1 MSSFGLVVQR
11 LPSVAS
17 RVLVLGQVAGAHL
30 GDSWFGPS
38 NVDDLFEALRV
49 PPPGNTS
56 QELARLRT
64 RGLVR
69 RRSTKPS
76 WTITPEGAERCV
88 SLVGAIDPAALETT
102 IGLKEAGGTVFGHAL
117 HAVVPPILAPVK
129 WAHPIAQM
137 LKEYDFDTNVFCMT
151 RFPRDATDSEFLDP
165 VAAVIPVIREGL
177 RLHGL
182 TLHLA
187 SDRALDEDLYG
198 NIAAH
203 MWACRFGVALFEDRL
218 DRGLNHNMIIEVG
231 AMMTT
236 GRRCALLRDRTID
249 PSGGTSGAE
258 SMPVDLVGQIY
269 KSVDLDDLDGI
280 STTVHRWVAHD
291 LALGICPKC
300 PSD

>member
-17 RVLVLGQVAGAHL
+17 RVLVLGNVAGAHL
-30 GDSWFGPS
+30 GDGWFGPS
-38 NVDDLFEALRV
+38 NVDGLFEALRV
-49 PPPGNTS
+49 PAPGNTS
-56 QELARLRT
+56 QELARLRAS
-64 RGLVR
+64 GLVR
-69 RRSTKPS
+69 KRNAKPP
-76 WTITPEGAERCV
+76 WTLTPEGAERCA
-88 SLVGAIDPAALETT
+88 SLVGAVDPVALGTAIE
-102 IGLKEAGGTVFGHAL
+102 LNEAGGTVFGHAL

-151 RFPRDATDSEFLDP
+151 RFPRDTTDTEFLDP
-165 VAAVIPVIREGL
+165 VTAVIPVVRDSLG
-177 RLHGL
+177 LHGL

-187 SDRALDEDLYG
+187 SDRTLDEDLYG

-258 SMPVDLVGQIY
+258 TMPVDLVGQIY
-269 KSVDLDDLDGI
+269 KLVDLDDLDGI
-280 STTVHRWVAHD
+280 SATMHHWAAHD
-291 LALGICPKC
+291 LGLGICPKC
-300 PSD
+300 PID

>member
-11 LPSVAS
+11 LPSVGS
-17 RVLVLGQVAGAHL
+17 RVLALGQVAGAHL
-30 GDSWFGPS
+30 GDGWFGPS
-38 NVDDLFEALRV
+38 NVDALFEALRV

-56 QELARLRT
+56 QELARLREG
-64 RGLVR
+64 GLVR
-69 RRSTKPS
+69 KRKVKPS
-76 WTITPEGAERCV
+76 WTLTPEGVERCA
-88 SLVGAIDPAALETT
+88 SLVGAIDFSALEMS
-102 IGLKEAGGTVFGHAL
+102 IGLTESGGTVFGHAV

-151 RFPRDATDSEFLDP
+151 RFPRDAADSEFLDP
-165 VAAVIPVIREGL
+165 VTAAIPVVRESL
-177 RLHGL
+177 HLHGL
-182 TLHLA
+182 SLHLA
-187 SDRALDEDLYG
+187 SDRTLDDDLYG

-218 DRGLNHNMIIEVG
+218 ERGLNHNMIIEVG

-258 SMPVDLVGQIY
+258 TMPVDLVGQIY

-280 STTVHRWVAHD
+280 SKTVHRWVASD
-291 LALGICPKC
+291 LGLGTCPKC
-300 PSD
+300 LTD